1 MKEHRTRLVI
11 GSLVSLILLGWVIW
25 STDWGQ
31 VVERLQEADW
41 LMLLAAFVSVMVNIT
56 LRAWRWGIML
66 EPEDGERSFATLFDI
81 VNLGY
86 LANNVLP
93 ARLGDLIRVY
103 LAGEWTKVSFS
114 FALSTTVVERVLDT
128 LFVVIMLFGV
138 LPFLPVPPEAAQGGL
153 LLGGLFFLGA
163 VVLVIAAWQREM
175 SERIIHTLLRP
186 LPLDEEV
193 WGERLVAL
201 LDGFSLVREPVRFAR
216 VLWSSVILWL
226 FAIASYWF
234 TFRAFNLDLDF
245 FSGAFTISLAALG
258 MALPSGPA
266 AAGTFDAAVK
276 GALVILSIPAALAGG
291 IAVVIHAINFVAITL
306 LGLYSLAKRGLSLG
320 SLASQAEKVKRI

>member
-114 FALSTTVVERVLDT
+114 
-128 LFVVIMLFGV
+128 
-138 LPFLPVPPEAAQGGL
+138 
-153 LLGGLFFLGA
+153 
-163 VVLVIAAWQREM
+163 
-175 SERIIHTLLRP
+175 
-186 LPLDEEV
+186 
-193 WGERLVAL
+193 
-201 LDGFSLVREPVRFAR
+201 
-216 VLWSSVILWL
+216 
-226 FAIASYWF
+226 
-234 TFRAFNLDLDF
+234 
-245 FSGAFTISLAALG
+245 
-258 MALPSGPA
+258 
-266 AAGTFDAAVK
+266 
-276 GALVILSIPAALAGG
+276 
-291 IAVVIHAINFVAITL
+291 
-306 LGLYSLAKRGLSLG
+306 
-320 SLASQAEKVKRI
+320 